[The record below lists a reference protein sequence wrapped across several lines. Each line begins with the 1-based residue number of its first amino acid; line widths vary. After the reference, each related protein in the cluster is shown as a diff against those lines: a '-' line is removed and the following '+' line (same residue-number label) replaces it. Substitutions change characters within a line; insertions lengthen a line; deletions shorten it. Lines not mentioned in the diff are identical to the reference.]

1 LEIPDHDK
9 LYVIEENTED
19 RGRESDKA
27 RETGERMRMYK
38 EREARTTHPPM
49 SLILRSFCSVFE
61 STATAMAVTNLHAI
75 IRTPYYLKQM

>member
-1 LEIPDHDK
+1 MEIPDHDE

-38 EREARTTHPPM
+38 EREARTIHPPM
-49 SLILRSFCSVFE
+49 SLIYVPFVQS
-61 STATAMAVTNLHAI
+61 
-75 IRTPYYLKQM
+75 LKVQQQQWR